1 MVRVSGK
8 RGNGEGSI
16 YPYRNGFAAYVWVT
30 TPDGNRKRK
39 YVYGPTRKDVH
50 EKWVKLHSE
59 AKKGPVA
66 TNTPTLASYLAYWLK
81 EVVEPNLRPLTAAT
95 YETTV
100 RLYIVP
106 FLGSKRLDRL
116 TVQDMRSW
124 LNKLAETCQC
134 CVQGKDARRPE
145 EKQRCCAKGQCC
157 KRTLSKRSVNDART
171 ILRSALTNAMV
182 EERIA
187 KNVAQ
192 LVKVQRARRKRPD
205 PWSVEEACTF
215 LENAQTWRDYLY
227 GAYVLILVLGLRKG
241 EVLGLTWS
249 DVNLDTG
256 ELRIQHQ
263 LQRVRRRLLHTDTAK
278 TEASEAVLPLPDI
291 CMAAL
296 RLRQKEQQAAK
307 ERAKDLWTESDLVFT
322 TRYGTPV
329 EPRNFTREFDRR
341 CERADVRRIRVHDT
355 RHTCASLLA
364 ALDVHPRIAM
374 QILRHSEIAVTMEVY
389 THVPSSETRRAL
401 RKLGK
406 ALGGSKQK
414 DGKKRG
420 KRKQEEP
427 SDMDGQQES

>member
-30 TPDGNRKRK
+30 TPEGDRKRK

-50 EKWVKLHSE
+50 EKWLKLHNE
-59 AKKGPVA
+59 AENGPVA
-66 TNTPTLASYLAYWLK
+66 TSTPTLATYLVYWLR

-106 FLGSKRLDRL
+106 LLGPKRLDRL
-116 TVQDMRSW
+116 TVQDMRGW
-124 LNKLAETCQC
+124 LNRLAGTCQC
-134 CVQGKDARRPE
+134 CAQGKDDRRPE
-145 EKQRCCAKGQCC
+145 ERQRCCAKGECC
-157 KRTLSKRSVNDART
+157 RQTLSKRSVNDART
-171 ILRSALTNAMV
+171 VLRSALTNAMV
-182 EERIA
+182 EERVS

-205 PWSVEEACTF
+205 PWSVEEACSF

-227 GAYVLILVLGLRKG
+227 AAYVLILVLGLRKG
-241 EVLGLTWS
+241 EVVGLIWS

-256 ELRIQHQ
+256 ELHIRHQ

-291 CMAAL
+291 CLAAL
-296 RLRQKEQQAAK
+296 RLRKKEQEAARK
-307 ERAKDLWTESDLVFT
+307 RAADLWTESDLVFT
-322 TRYGTPV
+322 TRNGTPL

-341 CERADVRRIRVHDT
+341 CERAGVRRIRVHDT

-389 THVPSSETRRAL
+389 THVPSADTRRAL

-414 DGKKRG
+414 DGKKKG
-420 KRKQEEP
+420 KRKQEERP
-427 SDMDGQQES
+427 DEDGRQEP

>member
-1 MVRVSGK
+1 MSGK

-30 TPDGNRKRK
+30 TPDGSRKRK

-50 EKWVKLHSE
+50 EKWVKLHNE

-66 TNTPTLASYLAYWLK
+66 TNTPTLAQYLTYWLK
-81 EVVEPNLRPLTAAT
+81 EVVEPNLRPLTVAT

-134 CVQGKDARRPE
+134 CAQGKDAKRPE
-145 EKQRCCAKGQCC
+145 EKQRCCAKGKCC
-157 KRTLSKRSVNDART
+157 RRTLSKRSVNDART
-171 ILRSALTNAMV
+171 VLRSALTNAMV
-182 EERIA
+182 EERIS

-205 PWSVEEACTF
+205 PWSVEEACAF

-227 GAYVLILVLGLRKG
+227 PAYVLILVLGLRKG
-241 EVLGLTWS
+241 ELLGLTWS

-263 LQRVRRRLLHTDTAK
+263 LQRVRRRLIHTDTAK
-278 TEASEAVLPLPDI
+278 TEASEAVLPLPEI
-291 CMAAL
+291 CLTAL
-296 RLRQKEQQAAK
+296 RLRMKEQEAAK
-307 ERAKDLWTESDLVFT
+307 QQAKDLWTESDLVFT

-329 EPRNFTREFDRR
+329 EPRNFNREFNRRSDR
-341 CERADVRRIRVHDT
+341 AGVRRIRVHDT

-389 THVPSSETRRAL
+389 THVPSAETRKAL
-401 RKLGK
+401 RKLGN

-414 DGKKRG
+414 DSKKKG

-427 SDMDGQQES
+427 PAKDGQQEP